1 MQRRK
6 EAWCKDHKPRPV
18 CDSNLKLA
26 TRSLRLRAFTLKS
39 VVDPPVRKNPLAEL
53 LRLPLSSRCGVVSP
67 LPPRRRKPIV
77 KKLSLILLSF
87 IPAVPAGFLVYLMIR
102 AMTLKHVWDKTALWV
117 IICLTVVIAALVAIV
132 PPLYAIAFYTGQ
144 SKSDEDVPGEE
155 GGLAEAVEE
164 AESDKGETAEVDAEA
179 EEFPEEDLDAFE
191 GEEVADAEE
200 MADDFE
206 PADTGSEFD
215 LDDDGVAQSDTDD
228 FDLGSADNFE
238 EIEELEEEA
247 PKPKK
252 KKKK

>member
-1 MQRRK
+1 M
-6 EAWCKDHKPRPV
+6 
-18 CDSNLKLA
+18 
-26 TRSLRLRAFTLKS
+26 
-39 VVDPPVRKNPLAEL
+39 
-53 LRLPLSSRCGVVSP
+53 
-67 LPPRRRKPIV
+67 

-144 SKSDEDVPGEE
+144 PKTDEDVPGEE
-155 GGLAEAVEE
+155 GNVAEAAEE
-164 AESDKGETAEVDAEA
+164 AESDEGEAAETEAEAEA

-215 LDDDGVAQSDTDD
+215 LDEDGVAQSDTDD
-228 FDLGSADNFE
+228 FDLGSADDFE